1 MNGIKVYCVALCRKQ
16 VFFVKSTQ
24 GEDYSEF
31 VKGIREHLATSFN
44 HGATTNSSPS
54 EHLISYHPLDPKEV
68 IQSLTLKLALL
79 RLGSSC
85 L

>member
-1 MNGIKVYCVALCRKQ
+1 MKM
-16 VFFVKSTQ
+16 TQ

-31 VKGIREHLATSFN
+31 VKGIREHLTNSFK
-44 HGATTNSSPS
+44 HGATTESLPS
-54 EHLISYHPLDPKEV
+54 EHLISYHPLDPEEV
-68 IQSLTLKLALL
+68 IQSLTLKLELL